1 MRKGYRSIY
10 DTCMPHGCARVFIL
24 EKKNMRLSDEA
35 YMLRALNL
43 ALEAEGNTSPNPM
56 VGCVLVD
63 DEGEIVG
70 EGYHHKHGEPHAEV
84 MALNDAGKLAR
95 GTTAYVTLEPCAHYG
110 KTGPCCVALARA
122 GVKKVVCACGDPN
135 PKVAGKG
142 FAYLRQQGIEVVEGV
157 LEKEAQDVNERFLT
171 WIQKGRPFITLKYAM
186 TLDGKI
192 ATKTGDS
199 QWITGEE
206 ARDEAHHLRKQHD
219 AVLVG
224 VNTVLNDD
232 CQLTTR
238 RVQGKNPK
246 RVVLDTHL
254 QTSLMAQVLS
264 VDAETI
270 IFTGTKVD
278 ELKLEAMQAL
288 PNVEVVQ
295 LPVEEGPL
303 PLDMVI
309 TELTERSICSVLV
322 EGGSEVLGAFRDAK
336 LVDRICAFIAPRIC
350 GGRAAKPA
358 IGGLG
363 IDLMEDAL
371 DLYDVEVEQLGKDIY
386 ITGRVLTKE
395 DK

>member
-1 MRKGYRSIY
+1 MY
-10 DTCMPHGCARVFIL
+10 
-24 EKKNMRLSDEA
+24 LSDEA

-56 VGCVLVD
+56 VGCVIVD
-63 DEGEIVG
+63 AEGEVVG

-84 MALNDAGKLAR
+84 MALNDAGKAAR
-95 GTTAYVTLEPCAHYG
+95 GCTAYVTLEPCAHYG

-122 GVKKVVCACGDPN
+122 GIKKVVCACGDPN

-142 FAYLRQQGIEVVEGV
+142 FDYLRQQGIEVVEGV
-157 LEKEAQDVNERFLT
+157 LEKEAQALNERFLT
-171 WIQKGRPFITLKYAM
+171 WIEKGRPFITLKYAM

-192 ATKTGDS
+192 ATRTGDS

-246 RVVLDTHL
+246 RIVLDTYL

-270 IFTGTKVD
+270 IFTGTEID
-278 ELKLEAMQAL
+278 ALKLEAMQAL

-303 PLDMVI
+303 PLALVI
-309 TELTERSICSVLV
+309 AELKERQITSVLV
-322 EGGSEVLGAFRDAK
+322 EGGSEVLGAFRDAG
-336 LVDRICAFIAPRIC
+336 LADRVCAFIAPRIC
-350 GGRAAKPA
+350 GGSRAKTA
-358 IGGLG
+358 IGGQG
-363 IDLMEDAL
+363 ITEMSMAF
-371 DLYDVEVEQLGKDIY
+371 DLYDVEVEQLGRDIY
-386 ITGRVLTKE
+386 ITGRVALQEEK
-395 DK
+395 